1 MGVSSGPKGGGVV
14 TTLDELRTLETAHQ
28 ALFASAAAPH
38 IGTAYP
44 YVVADAAT
52 GSSQES
58 WRLFTA
64 YRSDDLAGCLYGR
77 RVRRTVLRM
86 AMPVFEVGTKFVAD
100 PLLGPGEEL
109 RVLRALIEALQ
120 ENQHDCAMFLFPRLS
135 VASFDAL
142 AAVADELRL
151 PWHGQWARYSY
162 AFDTTCGR
170 DEFLARLDGKYRR
183 ELGRRRRRLFREL
196 PCELVR
202 EEGLEVDDAITR
214 FEAFMEIEDSGWKG
228 ENETSIRR
236 RAGYEPYFR
245 ELVRSASRGG
255 QLVWYTLQANRR
267 PIAMY
272 LALRTHDT
280 VWLPKIG
287 YDERFSEHAP
297 GLVMNHDVLL
307 HCIDDPEIR
316 RVDNLS
322 AAPWARPWQPAIV
335 PFRSMTLFGSGVR
348 SQLVYR
354 ALAAKH
360 LARRFLG
367 RTDAGP
373 GPYDRPYL

>member
-1 MGVSSGPKGGGVV
+1 V
-14 TTLDELRTLETAHQ
+14 
-28 ALFASAAAPH
+28 
-38 IGTAYP
+38 
-44 YVVADAAT
+44 
-52 GSSQES
+52 
-58 WRLFTA
+58 
-64 YRSDDLAGCLYGR
+64 
-77 RVRRTVLRM
+77 
-86 AMPVFEVGTKFVAD
+86 
-100 PLLGPGEEL
+100 
-109 RVLRALIEALQ
+109 
-120 ENQHDCAMFLFPRLS
+120 FPRLS
-135 VASFDAL
+135 VASFDTL

-151 PWHGQWARYSY
+151 PWRGQWARYSY

-202 EEGLEVDDAITR
+202 EEGLDVDDAMTR
-214 FEAFMEIEDSGWKG
+214 FEAFMDIEDSGWKG

-236 RAGYEPYFR
+236 RAGYESYFR

-255 QLVWYTLQANRR
+255 QLVWYTLQTNRR

-297 GLVMNHDVLL
+297 GLVMKHDVLL

-322 AAPWARPWQPAIV
+322 AAPWVRPWQPAIV

-360 LARRFLG
+360 RARRFLG
-367 RTDAGP
+367 RADVGP
-373 GPYDRPYL
+373 GPCDRPYL